1 MKRAC
6 SAASSGVDEAGV
18 DEAGVDEAG
27 VDEAGAGSGA
37 CAAGWGVVVSI
48 ASQGSRARGRREKMG
63 RTDTHTEGNASR
75 ATLFHNHN
83 MCALHHFW
91 PVVWE
96 GRGSSASPGGKGI
109 EQ

>member
-1 MKRAC
+1 MKRAW

-18 DEAGVDEAG
+18 DEAGA
-27 VDEAGAGSGA
+27 DEAGAGSGA

-48 ASQGSRARGRREKMG
+48 ASQGSRAQSGRDGEWAMVG
-63 RTDTHTEGNASR
+63 HTEGNASR
-75 ATLFHNHN
+75 AALFHNHN
-83 MCALHHFW
+83 ECALHHFC

-96 GRGSSASPGGKGI
+96 GRGRSTSPGGKGI

>member
-1 MKRAC
+1 M
-6 SAASSGVDEAGV
+6 SSLFSLARTVVRSSTHAVLGSSL
-18 DEAGVDEAG
+18 

-48 ASQGSRARGRREKMG
+48 ASQGSRARGRREEMG